1 MRTVFSKKKPHGNK
15 SPGIVVRGWEDN
27 FDVLKKEFNVICIIW
42 LLRILFLKKTW
53 NINLEWVSLQVATV
67 WNLAAI

>member
-27 FDVLKKEFNVICIIW
+27 FDVLKKEFNVICII
-42 LLRILFLKKTW
+42 
-53 NINLEWVSLQVATV
+53 
-67 WNLAAI
+67 